1 MKARELEIR
10 REELRRLE
18 EQLAAVEAAR
28 GEASREL
35 QRKQAK
41 KAEMLAELAKVN
53 KDLER
58 CVALGKDWKEA
69 DLLAQDL

>member
-1 MKARELEIR
+1 M
-10 REELRRLE
+10 ELRRAEVKHLS
-18 EQLAAVEAAR
+18 EQLAAAEAAR
-28 GEASREL
+28 EEATKEL

-41 KAEMLAELAKVN
+41 KAEMMAELAKLN
-53 KDLER
+53 RELEK